1 MGTGAQS
8 ADGMEPG
15 PSAGLSGKIPE
26 PCPSLLILVWP
37 GSVWFLQKLSPQS
50 PRAIPLAP
58 PPPVLSTRVR
68 TSSKGRGSCVHQ
80 VLAGILGSK
89 SATTQEKLKLIPL
102 IWGSVGWVR
111 SVLSF
116 RDETPWK

>member
-8 ADGMEPG
+8 DDGMEPG

-37 GSVWFLQKLSPQS
+37 GSVWFLQELSPQS
-50 PRAIPLAP
+50 PP
-58 PPPVLSTRVR
+58 PPALSTRVR

-80 VLAGILGSK
+80 VLAVGY
-89 SATTQEKLKLIPL
+89 
-102 IWGSVGWVR
+102 WG
-111 SVLSF
+111 LNQPQHK
-116 RDETPWK
+116 EN